1 MDALQSHL
9 ANANP
14 YNYLLLSS
22 PLLYRLKND
31 AEARDRLSSLL
42 TSDVDPD
49 LKTTI
54 PRALAA
60 SGAVSKEL
68 SEWCRAELYHQQEE
82 LDSPQLGLDLLAGRM
97 RGVTLSLLDV
107 LGTSW

>member
-9 ANANP
+9 ADANP
-14 YNYLLLSS
+14 YNYLILSS
-22 PLLYRLKND
+22 PLLYRLRND
-31 AEARDRLSSLL
+31 AEARGRLSSLL

-60 SGAVSKEL
+60 SGGVSKEL
-68 SEWCRAELYHQQEE
+68 AEWSKAELHHQQEE
-82 LDSPQLGLDLLAGRM
+82 LDSPQLGLDLLAGRV